1 MDILQGVWSSERN
14 SNILKGEEVSRTVA
28 FWAITIF
35 QQGDRSFGPMNLP
48 SLNLSLGARR
58 LLPQLLYW
66 KVHFWGGIGLTHTLS
81 SHSQLP
87 MTLLHFWSRLFL
99 EQRSLP
105 ELRTQT
111 LLHFLPR
118 PHLH

>member
-66 KVHFWGGIGLTHTLS
+66 KVHFFLGGGWFNTHPFFTLTVTND
-81 SHSQLP
+81 P
-87 MTLLHFWSRLFL
+87 APFL
-99 EQRSLP
+99 EQTVFGAEEP
-105 ELRTQT
+105 A
-111 LLHFLPR
+111 
-118 PHLH
+118 